1 MNSFFMLFQKEWTE
15 SWRDGKLLWLPVI
28 LILLGLIQPLSL
40 YYMPQ
45 IIDMAGNLPEGSV
58 IDIPRPRGE
67 EVMASTLSQFG
78 TVGTAIFV
86 FSVMGSIVHERNQ
99 GSLSLVMARPV
110 SPLQYIGS
118 KWLQQVLLVLV
129 SFAASYGLAF
139 YYTNLLFGK
148 VEFDRFLVSLSVYS
162 IWIIFVMSVTMFFSA
177 LFRHIGGIA
186 GMIICF
192 IAFVSL
198 AGSLFPRFTEWM
210 PDKAKS
216 QADYFIM
223 HGSWDHA
230 FGWMVFSSLGI
241 VILLFMCTV
250 FVFKRYES
258 Y

>member
-1 MNSFFMLFQKEWTE
+1 
-15 SWRDGKLLWLPVI
+15 
-28 LILLGLIQPLSL
+28 
-40 YYMPQ
+40 MPQ

-148 VEFDRFLVSLSVYS
+148 VEFDRFYLVYPCTVYGLYLSCRS
-162 IWIIFVMSVTMFFSA
+162 RCFSVLCFAIS
-177 LFRHIGGIA
+177 GIA
-186 GMIICF
+186 GMSICF

-250 FVFKRYES
+250 FVLKDMNLTNQPGSPGFSNCHLHNLRYTIHWKVS
-258 Y
+258 RAYLKI

>member
-1 MNSFFMLFQKEWTE
+1 M
-15 SWRDGKLLWLPVI
+15 DGKLLWLPVI

-148 VEFDRFLVSLSVYS
+148 VEFDRFLFSLSVYS

-186 GMIICF
+186 GMSICF

>member
-78 TVGTAIFV
+78 TVGTANFV

-186 GMIICF
+186 GMSICF

>member
-15 SWRDGKLLWLPVI
+15 SWRGGKLLWLPVI

-148 VEFDRFLVSLSVYS
+148 VEFDRFLFSLSVYS

-186 GMIICF
+186 GMSICF

>member
-99 GSLSLVMARPV
+99 ESLSLVMARPV

-148 VEFDRFLVSLSVYS
+148 VEFDRFLFSLSVYS

-186 GMIICF
+186 GMSICF

>member
-28 LILLGLIQPLSL
+28 LILLGLIQPLTL

-45 IIDMAGNLPEGSV
+45 IIDMAGNLPEGAV
-58 IDIPRPRGE
+58 IDIPKPGSE

-78 TVGTAIFV
+78 TIGTAIFV

-129 SFAASYGLAF
+129 SFAVSYGLAF

-148 VEFDRFLVSLSVYS
+148 VEINRFLFSLFVYS
-162 IWIIFVMSVTMFFSA
+162 IWIVFVMSVTMFFGA

-186 GMIICF
+186 GMSISS

-223 HGSWDHA
+223 HGSWDNA

-241 VILLFMCTV
+241 VLLLFMCTV

>member
-1 MNSFFMLFQKEWTE
+1 MNSFYMLFQKEWTE
-15 SWRDGKLLWLPVI
+15 SWKDGKLFWLPAV

-45 IIDMAGNLPEGSV
+45 IIDMAGNLPEGAV
-58 IDIPRPRGE
+58 IDIPRPRSE
-67 EVMASTLSQFG
+67 EVMASTLSQFS

-86 FSVMGSIVHERNQ
+86 FSVMGSIVNERNQ

-118 KWLQQVLLVLV
+118 KWLQHVLLVLA
-129 SFAASYGLAF
+129 SFAVSYGLAF

-148 VEFDRFLVSLSVYS
+148 VELERFLFSLSVYS
-162 IWIIFVMSVTMFFSA
+162 IWIIFVMSVAMFFSA

-186 GMIICF
+186 GMSISF

-230 FGWMVFSSLGI
+230 FGWMVFSSAGI
-241 VILLFMCTV
+241 VFLLFMCTV
-250 FVFKRYES
+250 FVFKKYES

>member
-1 MNSFFMLFQKEWTE
+1 M
-15 SWRDGKLLWLPVI
+15 
-28 LILLGLIQPLSL
+28 
-40 YYMPQ
+40 
-45 IIDMAGNLPEGSV
+45 
-58 IDIPRPRGE
+58 
-67 EVMASTLSQFG
+67 
-78 TVGTAIFV
+78 
-86 FSVMGSIVHERNQ
+86 
-99 GSLSLVMARPV
+99 
-110 SPLQYIGS
+110 
-118 KWLQQVLLVLV
+118 V
-129 SFAASYGLAF
+129 SFLASYGLAF

-186 GMIICF
+186 GMSICF

>member
-148 VEFDRFLVSLSVYS
+148 VEFDRFLFSLSVYS

-186 GMIICF
+186 GMSICF
-192 IAFVSL
+192 ITFVSL